1 MFSLIAKFL
10 IANDELE
17 KNIQSFVNQYCSSK
31 KIPSIPIKFTDK
43 NLGGQAFYQTRK
55 SKGQI
60 SNTPMF
66 IMIGDWNDIKSIY
79 SEWIYRLAHEL
90 AHHEL
95 NCLTNSLGHTNKQ
108 DKLTNDIER
117 LLTNKFKKNTA
128 EIERL
133 QNKIKYWEANK
144 MKIQKDHDDANLK
157 INVSDE
163 INKMKDKL
171 KELL

>member
-1 MFSLIAKFL
+1 MFRLIAKYL
-10 IANDELE
+10 QASDIE
-17 KNIQSFVNQYCSSK
+17 KDIQSFVNHYCSSR
-31 KIPSIPIKFTDK
+31 KIPPIQIKFTDK

-55 SKGQI
+55 SKGTITNQ
-60 SNTPMF
+60 PMF
-66 IMIGDWNDIKSIY
+66 IMIGDWSDIKDIP

-90 AHHEL
+90 AHHEM
-95 NCLTNSLGHTNKQ
+95 NCLTNSLGHTNKH

-117 LLTNKFKKNTA
+117 VMTQKFKKNTA
-128 EIERL
+128 EIDRL

-144 MKIQKDHDDANLK
+144 NKIQKDHDDANLK
-157 INVSDE
+157 IDVVSE